1 MPPGQMFILS
11 APSGTGKSTLIRS
24 LMSGEANGVRGLVF
38 AVSHTTRAP
47 RRGEVDGKDYHFV
60 DHDTFQRMIDE
71 GRFLEHAEY
80 GHHHYGTSS
89 DEVLPRL
96 ARGTDVILEIEVQ
109 GAEQV
114 RSRHPEAVSIFVM
127 PPSFEALRQRLE
139 ARNLDGPEAV
149 RHRLALS
156 LREMKRYREY
166 DFVIIND
173 EAARASQALAAILL
187 AGRHRREGVE
197 ERAEAILRSFEEAF
211 QRDPEGEP
219 VEVSNPPAS
228 RQIRSLP

>member
-24 LMSGEANGVRGLVF
+24 LMSGEANDVRGLVF

-60 DHDTFQRMIDE
+60 DGGTFQRMIDE

-80 GHHHYGTSS
+80 GHHQYGTSS
-89 DEVLPRL
+89 DEVLPRI
-96 ARGTDVILEIEVQ
+96 ARGADVILEIEVQ
-109 GAEQV
+109 GAAQV
-114 RSRHPEAVSIFVM
+114 RARHPEAVSIFVM

-211 QRDPEGEP
+211 QRDLEREP
-219 VEVSNPPAS
+219 VAASNPPAS
-228 RQIRSLP
+228 R